1 MKTWRPHK
9 AGFIVLYALSALSL
23 ADFVYGIYRQVFT
36 AHDTVYDSFSTF
48 NYVIFVLVIVI
59 RFFFDKKSAKIMTAD
74 LKAFQ
79 ESLAAKE
86 DQK

>member
-48 NYVIFVLVIVI
+48 NYVIFVLVFLYL
-59 RFFFDKKSAKIMTAD
+59 RM
-74 LKAFQ
+74 
-79 ESLAAKE
+79 
-86 DQK
+86 